1 MEYIKKED
9 VEKMLDDAQ
18 LISDGEYCGYCTE
31 DVSINSIEIQ
41 DVAPVVHGK
50 WIADMTTTLETVKCS
65 VCKKVF
71 QAYYSDYQYCPIC
84 GAKMDL

>member
-41 DVAPVVHGK
+41 DVAPVVHGRWLFNDDWWEFRCTNCNK
-50 WIADMTTTLETVKCS
+50 AIGS
-65 VCKKVF
+65 IKK
-71 QAYYSDYQYCPIC
+71 YEYCPYC
-84 GAKMDL
+84 GAKMDLE